1 VPRRIASTAPP
12 AHRLLASYHRTRDP
26 AAREALV
33 RRFLPFARRLA
44 WRYQSAGQP
53 FDDLSQIAA
62 IGLLKAIDRFDPSHG
77 TGFLSFATP
86 TITGELKRYF
96 RDCGWVVDI
105 PRGLQELALQVSRA
119 SAALERELGH
129 PPTDAQIAERTG
141 TSRDQVRSAH
151 DVLLARYGV
160 SLEGLRDDADDAA
173 DHRDLIG
180 TTDDGYRRAEEA
192 ASLEMLMTVLGDQ
205 EREVLRLKFAE
216 DLKQSD
222 IAARIGVSQM
232 QISRIIRRSMRQLV
246 EAPGAGALR

>member
-1 VPRRIASTAPP
+1 VPRRIPSTAPP

-33 RRFLPFARRLA
+33 HRFLPYARSLA
-44 WRYQSAGQP
+44 WRYHSDGQP
-53 FDDLSQIAA
+53 IDDLSQIAA
-62 IGLLKAIDRFDPSHG
+62 IGLLKAIDRFDPSRG

-86 TITGELKRYF
+86 TITGELKRHF
-96 RDCGWVVDI
+96 RDYGWVVHV

-119 SAALERELGH
+119 AAALERELGH

-141 TSRDQVRSAH
+141 TSRDRVRSAY
-151 DVLLARYGV
+151 DVLQARYGV
-160 SLEGLRDDADDAA
+160 SLEGLHADADD

-180 TTDDGYRRAEEA
+180 TTDDGFRRAEEA
-192 ASLEMLMTVLGDQ
+192 ASLEMLMTVLGDR

-216 DLKQSD
+216 DLKQSE
-222 IAARIGVSQM
+222 IAARFGVSQM
-232 QISRIIRRSMRQLV
+232 QISRIIRRSIHQLG